1 MRTIKP
7 MRRGISLA
15 TLATIPLITACT
27 TSRTFVLEPASA
39 MRTHSLA
46 SIEHL
51 PSTVTLDPSL
61 ASQFE
66 TRFESQLSRRLSPEA
81 SIVPPEAGD
90 LNIRYRFVLYDAGST
105 ATRVGAGVASL
116 AGSPFYGLGDGALGV
131 DVIFTN
137 SDGRV
142 LGRIV
147 VDGPISGAFASADGA
162 LATAAASIARY
173 AKQNFLIEPAL
184 QTARTDGY

>member
-1 MRTIKP
+1 MTKTKP
-7 MRRGISLA
+7 IRRGGALA
-15 TLATIPLITACT
+15 TLATLPLLAACT

-51 PSTVTLDPSL
+51 PSSVTLDPSL

-66 TRFESQLSRRLSPEA
+66 TKFESQLSRKLHPEA
-81 SIVPPEAGD
+81 SIVPPDACD
-90 LNIRYRFVLYDAGST
+90 LNIQYRFVLYDAGST
-105 ATRVGAGVASL
+105 VTRVGAGVASL

-131 DVIFTN
+131 DVIFTS

-162 LATAAASIARY
+162 LATAATSIARY
-173 AKQNFLIEPAL
+173 AKQNFLIEPAM
-184 QTARTDGY
+184 QTAQTNGY